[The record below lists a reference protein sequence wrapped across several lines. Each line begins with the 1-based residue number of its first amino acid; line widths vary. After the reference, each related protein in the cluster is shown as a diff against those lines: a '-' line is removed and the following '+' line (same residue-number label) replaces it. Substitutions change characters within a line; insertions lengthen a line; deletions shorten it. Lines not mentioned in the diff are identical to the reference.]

1 MDPSPRYTPREQ
13 VIRRVRARHTRTWR
27 TIAPPIQALAPA
39 LTMLIAPDLSVK
51 VAHFLLTLDVKIG
64 YNFAM
69 LGRILSLL
77 LRVCL
82 IAALWA
88 FVWRLV
94 EPRTQLMR
102 ILRAALLLLGLL
114 GILAAIRVTGG

>member
-1 MDPSPRYTPREQ
+1 M
-13 VIRRVRARHTRTWR
+13 
-27 TIAPPIQALAPA
+27 
-39 LTMLIAPDLSVK
+39 
-51 VAHFLLTLDVKIG
+51 AHFLLTLDVKIG

-69 LGRILSLL
+69 LGGILSLL

>member
-1 MDPSPRYTPREQ
+1 MWPPPGPGTRQAGVWFLPLLDVSSSPDN
-13 VIRRVRARHTRTWR
+13 AGS
-27 TIAPPIQALAPA
+27 PA
-39 LTMLIAPDLSVK
+39 LIGKM
-51 VAHFLLTLDVKIG
+51 AHLVLTLGVKIG

-69 LGRILSLL
+69 FGRIISLL
-77 LRVCL
+77 LRMCL

-114 GILAAIRVTGG
+114 GILAAIRATGG

>member
-1 MDPSPRYTPREQ
+1 
-13 VIRRVRARHTRTWR
+13 
-27 TIAPPIQALAPA
+27 
-39 LTMLIAPDLSVK
+39 LSVK

-69 LGRILSLL
+69 LGGILSLL